1 MSNTEVNNTTTTDT
15 IQQAD
20 HSNELKEIEFA
31 GYKLYYDLTE
41 AKKLVQ
47 ITPNQ
52 TWQNKIN
59 EWKNSEDKSYSKYKE
74 FRNYISSLKNRV
86 FSEKEWEIIGK
97 VWDEIKGIILYNTQ
111 DNTQDNFIEKF
122 IKYTGEGAEEQDSNN
137 KTTLFGKLRQTKD
150 NNKKFTQPK
159 AEMYRMLAAFNLNT
173 FCPIVN
179 EGYLNELI
187 ALLKEGGYI
196 TSIKNSDNKEAT
208 LSKIHWCIKSALIRK
223 YFAAFCT
230 NYTDATPWSVYLNLK
245 DKEIKEI
252 LEHNQNLILTGAP
265 GTGKTFLAKK
275 LAAQIIGCEA
285 NQLEEEQ
292 YKDQWKFVQFHPSYD
307 YTDFVEGLRPNYNA
321 KANSNLSFV
330 LQFGTFKEF
339 CRTAANEWIE
349 EEKEKKPK
357 TERKKYVFVIDE
369 INRGEIS
376 KIFGELFF
384 AIDPGYREEEN
395 RILVDTQYQNLNTDN
410 IDDKKNPFINGFYVP
425 ENVYIIGTMNDIDR
439 SVESM
444 DFAFRRRFAFYEIK
458 ATNDMLDSLKDIHI
472 QVIVNLKEI
481 MNELN
486 RKILELGLTEAYQIG
501 GAYFKKIEKFY
512 TSKDYSKSKFKQAT
526 TKLWN
531 LYLQGTLYEY
541 FRGEPD
547 DMEKLKTLKTVYFDA
562 VENNL

>member
-15 IQQAD
+15 IQQAG
-20 HSNELKEIEFA
+20 HSKEQQTQETIEFE
-31 GYKLYYDLTE
+31 GYKLNYDLTE

-47 ITPNQ
+47 IAPNH
-52 TWQNKIN
+52 TWQDKIN
-59 EWKNSEDKSYSKYKE
+59 EWKNSEMSYSKYKE
-74 FRNYISSLKNRV
+74 FRIYISSLKNRV
-86 FSEKEWEIIGK
+86 FSEKEWEKIEAEWDNIKNIISYDVK
-97 VWDEIKGIILYNTQ
+97 S
-111 DNTQDNFIEKF
+111 NFIENF
-122 IKYTGEGAEEQDSNN
+122 IEYTGEGAEEQNSNN
-137 KTTLFGKLRQTKD
+137 KTLFGELRKTKD

-159 AEMYRMLAAFNLNT
+159 AEMYRMLAAFNLDT

-179 EGYLNELI
+179 EGCLNELI

-196 TSIKNSDNKEAT
+196 TSNIKDGDNKDVI
-208 LSKIHWCIKSALIRK
+208 LSKVHWCIKSALIRR
-223 YFAAFCT
+223 YFDDVCT
-230 NYTDATPWSVYLNLK
+230 KCGDGYTDATPWGVYLKLK
-245 DKEIKEI
+245 DKEIKDI

-292 YKDQWKFVQFHPSYD
+292 YKGRWKFVQFHPSYD
-307 YTDFVEGLRPNYNA
+307 YTDFVEGLRPSQTNT
-321 KANSNLSFV
+321 SNFERKN
-330 LQFGTFKEF
+330 GIFKEF
-339 CRTAANEWIE
+339 CENALTKE
-349 EEKEKKPK
+349 EELE
-357 TERKKYVFVIDE
+357 KYVFIIDE

-384 AIDPGYREEEN
+384 SIDPEYRGEDG
-395 RILVDTQYQNLNTDN
+395 IVQTQYQNLINDN
-410 IDDKKNPFINGFYVP
+410 NKFKYGFYVP
-425 ENVYIIGTMNDIDR
+425 KNVYIIGTMNDIDR
-439 SVESM
+439 SVESL

-458 ATNDMLDSLKDIHI
+458 ATNDMLDSLKNIDIRA
-472 QVIVNLKEI
+472 IVNLKEI

-512 TSKDYSKSKFKQAT
+512 TSKDYSSSKFKQAT

-562 VENNL
+562 VEKNL